1 MSRRTIIWLLVI
13 IIIIGVGIRSFN
25 LTARSLWFDEAFSWR
40 LIQFSMPEM
49 ISRAIQDVHPPLYYI
64 LLKGWKIVFASS
76 LLSLRSFSVAF
87 AALTIAAGYLFSSYA
102 FRSRSIGLITAVLL
116 ALSGWQIQYAW
127 EARMYTLGTALLL
140 ISSWL
145 LLKAVRFSKQKDAS
159 PIIAIALWTAYAVAA
174 TASIY
179 THYFIFLSLAAQA
192 LFVLG
197 HIIITTKGRLG
208 EILQLRT
215 TWYAVMAAILIIL
228 LYSPW
233 IPVFIQQNSQVQEA
247 YWIPPIGGWSI
258 PDTFYRM
265 FVPTANI
272 PGHAGAGRITLALLP
287 IIATLGGIIL
297 LVIGK
302 GKSLIKGRIL
312 SSTASRDTQD
322 AGWLVAVSSLLPFIL
337 AITLSFT
344 GASLYQDRF
353 FIFAHTFIIITLAVL
368 LSRIRF
374 KLLRFIFV
382 LIVITFFIATYATYW
397 RELDLNNKGGANE
410 ATRAVYKQRLPDE
423 PIIVTSPFIF
433 FSVLHYAQEEFNDT
447 LPRLFSASGELAHF
461 AGGPILKQ
469 ADIVGPAIFNDSNK
483 ILWVVDTTGFGS
495 TPLELPPEWH
505 SQYHE
510 SFAEVFPYQ
519 GDVMV
524 TKYVRTLP

>member
-1 MSRRTIIWLLVI
+1 MSRRTIIWLLAI
-13 IIIIGVGIRSFN
+13 IIIIGVGIRSFE

-40 LIQFSMPEM
+40 LIQFNMPEM

-64 LLKGWKIVFASS
+64 LLKGWKIIFASS
-76 LLSLRSFSVAF
+76 LLSIRAFSVVF

-102 FRSRSIGLITAVLL
+102 FRSRTIGVITAVLL
-116 ALSGWQIQYAW
+116 SLSGWQIQYAW

-145 LLKAVRFSKQKDAS
+145 LLKALRFSKQKNAP
-159 PIIAIALWTAYAVAA
+159 PIIAIVLWTAYAIAA

-192 LFVLG
+192 LFIFG
-197 HIIITTKGRLG
+197 HIIITTKGRPG

-265 FVPTANI
+265 FAPTANI
-272 PGHAGAGRITLALLP
+272 PGHTGISRIILALLP
-287 IIATLGGIIL
+287 ITATLGGIIL
-297 LVIGK
+297 LVVGK
-302 GKSLIKGRIL
+302 GKSLIKNSL
-312 SSTASRDTQD
+312 QTQTTSTNTRDAS
-322 AGWLVAVSSLLPFIL
+322 WLVAISSLLPFIL
-337 AITLSFT
+337 AITLSFM

-353 FIFAHTFIIITLAVL
+353 FIFAHTFIIIALAVL
-368 LSRIRF
+368 LSRIRL
-374 KLLRFIFV
+374 KLLRLFSV
-382 LIVITFFIATYATYW
+382 LIVIAGFIATYTIYW
-397 RELDLNNKGGANE
+397 TELDLNKKGGAHAAITAIYE
-410 ATRAVYKQRLPDE
+410 QKLPDE
-423 PIIVTSPFIF
+423 PIIATSPFIF
-433 FSVLHYAQEEFNDT
+433 FSVLHYAQEEFNDSE
-447 LPRLFSASGELAHF
+447 PRLFSENEGLAHF

-469 ADIVGPAIFNDSNK
+469 ADVVGPAIFNSANK

-495 TPLELPPEWH
+495 TPLKLPPEWQ

-510 SFAEVFPYQ
+510 SFPEVFPYQ

-524 TKYVRTLP
+524 TKYVKK